1 MPLSIQAHYDGVR
14 VLFDEKV
21 DIPPNTRLLVTILED
36 SDADRKSFLDLSSMT
51 LADSYADDEI
61 EYTEADLVK

>member
-14 VLFDEKV
+14 VLLDEQV

-36 SDADRKSFLDLSSMT
+36 SDTDRKSFLDVSSAT
-51 LADSYADDEI
+51 LADSYSDDEI